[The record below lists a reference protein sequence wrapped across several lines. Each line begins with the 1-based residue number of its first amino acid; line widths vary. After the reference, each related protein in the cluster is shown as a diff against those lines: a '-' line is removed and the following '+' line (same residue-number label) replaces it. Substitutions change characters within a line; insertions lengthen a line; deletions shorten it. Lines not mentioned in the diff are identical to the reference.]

1 MSSFSSASV
10 RARVQPRIPRPWG
23 SQIPHRKPRSP
34 GPSGFGTWRYQTSQ
48 RRAGRTRDCGLW
60 YRGGSQPHKWRR
72 CGRAIADFDA
82 VAVPNRATGG
92 GPGVRL
98 RTSIP
103 WRYQTAQPAAARTC
117 NCALRY
123 RGGTKP
129 HNRRRHGRATAH
141 FSTVAVP
148 NRTTGGGRVARL
160 RTSVPWRY
168 QTAQP
173 AAARSRD
180 CALRYR
186 GGTKPRNRRRPGR
199 ATAHFATVAVA
210 NRKAGVGAD
219 AQLRTSLPW
228 R

>member
-92 GPGVRL
+92 GAGARL
-98 RTSIP
+98 RTSVP
-103 WRYQTAQPAAARTC
+103 WRYTNRATGGGTAR

-141 FSTVAVP
+141 FGTVAVA
-148 NRTTGGGRVARL
+148 NRTTGGGRA
-160 RTSVPWRY
+160 
-168 QTAQP
+168 
-173 AAARSRD
+173 RD

-186 GGTKPRNRRRPGR
+186 GGTKPHNRRRPGR
-199 ATAHFATVAVA
+199 ATAHFDTVAVP
-210 NRKAGVGAD
+210 NRTTGGGPDVR
-219 AQLRTSLPW
+219 LRTSLPW